1 MKLLKLL
8 LFLLPFI
15 AFSQKLALKKQV
27 REITQNKNATV
38 AVSVNGIDFPFEFN
52 NENAEKK
59 LPMLSVFKF
68 HIALSVLD
76 FVDKGKL
83 SLDQKIF
90 VKKEDLKENTYSP
103 MRNEFPEGNKEF
115 TLDELMQYMVCKSDN
130 NVTDLLLDIVG
141 GPKSVEKSMI
151 EKGAKN
157 LQIKY
162 SEEDMHQKDW
172 KSLYVNNSSTKSLN
186 QLLINFYKGKL
197 VSNKSTDYLYKL
209 MKNTTTGTNKLSEQL
224 PKDVI
229 AHRTGSS
236 GKFEDLTIAENDIAI
251 ITLPNGKHYAISVF
265 VNDSTESEAVNC
277 KMISEISK
285 AIWDFLNSEKTGFFF
300 HWK

>member
-1 MKLLKLL
+1 
-8 LFLLPFI
+8 
-15 AFSQKLALKKQV
+15 
-27 REITQNKNATV
+27 
-38 AVSVNGIDFPFEFN
+38 
-52 NENAEKK
+52 
-59 LPMLSVFKF
+59 MLSVFKF

-130 NVTDLLLDIVG
+130 NVTDLLLDMVG
-141 GPKSVEKSMI
+141 GPESVEKSMI

-197 VSNKSTDYLYKL
+197 ISNKSTDYLYKL

-236 GKFEDLTIAENDIAI
+236 GKFGDLTIAENDIAI

-265 VNDSTESEAVNC
+265 VNDSTESETVNC

-285 AIWDFLNSEKTGFFF
+285 AVWDFLNSEKTGFFF